1 MDFAV
6 RAVAKRLF
14 AGASAAAEGYPAFL
28 HFRLSFPVYQFKI
41 AFYDERPVGCSCNRY
56 CIFFFFHVPG
66 LYVLRTW

>member
-41 AFYDERPVGCSCNRY
+41 AFYDERPYFNYIS
-56 CIFFFFHVPG
+56 I
-66 LYVLRTW
+66 LIL